1 MILSTH
7 YSFSLFILSILK
19 KDPIIFL
26 YSIFSLLPDID
37 VKFKKHRKITHT
49 FLASLIIYLI
59 FRNNLI
65 FLAFFSHIFLDYLTY
80 TPIPLLFP
88 YKGKY
93 SLRII
98 KTNGL
103 IDKMLTL
110 LFLLLFLI
118 NYFLLK

>member
-7 YSFSLFILSILK
+7 YTFSLLILSILK
-19 KDPIIFL
+19 KEPIIFL
-26 YSIFSLLPDID
+26 YSTFSLLPDID
-37 VKFKKHRKITHT
+37 FKFNEHRKITHT
-49 FLASLIIYLI
+49 FLSALIIFLI

-65 FLAFFSHIFLDYLTY
+65 FLAYFSHIFLDYLTY
-80 TPIPLLFP
+80 TPIPLLWP
-88 YKGKY
+88 YKSKY
-93 SLRII
+93 SLKLI
-98 KTNGL
+98 KTNGA

>member
-1 MILSTH
+1 MVLSTH
-7 YSFSLFILSILK
+7 YSFSLLILSILK
-19 KDPIIFL
+19 KEPTIFL
-26 YSIFSLLPDID
+26 YSAFSLLPDID
-37 VKFKKHRKITHT
+37 VKLNEHRKITHT
-49 FLASLIIYLI
+49 FLATLIIFLI

-65 FLAFFSHIFLDYLTY
+65 FLAYFSHIFLDYLTY
-80 TPIPLLFP
+80 TPIPLLWP
-88 YKGKY
+88 YKAKY

-98 KTNGL
+98 KTNGI

>member
-7 YSFSLFILSILK
+7 YTFSLFLLSILEK
-19 KDPIIFL
+19 QPIIFL

-37 VKFKKHRKITHT
+37 IKFNEHRKITHT
-49 FLASLIIYLI
+49 FLASLIIFLI

-65 FLAFFSHIFLDYLTY
+65 FLAYFSHIFLDYLTY
-80 TPIPLLFP
+80 MPLPLLWP
-88 YKGKY
+88 YKSKY
-93 SLRII
+93 CLRII
-98 KTNGL
+98 KTNGMT
-103 IDKMLTL
+103 DKMLTF

>member
-1 MILSTH
+1 MVLSTH
-7 YSFSLFILSILK
+7 YSFSLLVLSFLE
-19 KDPIIFL
+19 KDFSIFL

-37 VKFKKHRKITHT
+37 IKIREHRKMTHS
-49 FLASLIIYLI
+49 FFVSLIIFII

-65 FLAFFSHIFLDYLTY
+65 FLAYISHIFLDYLTY
-80 TPIPLLFP
+80 TPIPLLWP

-103 IDKMLTL
+103 VDKMLTL